1 MESLRTIGI
10 QVNLPVTVSICW
22 RMKLRDMKN
31 REKML
36 VLSSGNYKFLNGT
49 NCTCN
54 IFVTFR
60 PSNFLSEISRMLVL
74 ALWKWITFCLWKEK
88 FLYNEIFGDGSKN
101 QKVLGKK
108 RWECI
113 PWSQAC
119 YEIGRFYPA
128 ISGIDMFW
136 YWDSH
141 NRTDILGH
149 WSLLSCY

>member
-36 VLSSGNYKFLNGT
+36 VLSSGNYNFLNGT

-54 IFVTFR
+54 IFATFR

-74 ALWKWITFCLWKEK
+74 ALWKWVIFCLWKEK

-108 RWECI
+108 KV
-113 PWSQAC
+113 
-119 YEIGRFYPA
+119 GMHTLV
-128 ISGIDMFW
+128 SGLLWDWKILSSNFW
-136 YWDSH
+136 HRYVLV
-141 NRTDILGH
+141 LG
-149 WSLLSCY
+149 